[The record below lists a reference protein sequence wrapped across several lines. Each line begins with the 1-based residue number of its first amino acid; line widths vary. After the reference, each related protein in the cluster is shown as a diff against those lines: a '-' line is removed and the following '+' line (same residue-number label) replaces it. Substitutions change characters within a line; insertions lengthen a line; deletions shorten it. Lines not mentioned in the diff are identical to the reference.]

1 MTAKPKHK
9 QSSPPTTWV
18 PVTTM
23 EELPVLSDE
32 ERANLLADLK
42 KAEAE
47 VSAGQSTTY
56 DSEAFK
62 KRLLGIYRD
71 NKR

>member
-1 MTAKPKHK
+1 MTAKASRK
-9 QSSPPTTWV
+9 QQPGATTMV

-23 EELPVLSDE
+23 EELPVLNDE
-32 ERANLLADLK
+32 ERARLLAELM

-47 VSAGQSTTY
+47 VGAGQSTTY
-56 DSEAFK
+56 ESEAFK
-62 KRLLGIYRD
+62 KRLLEIYRD